1 MTTARAVM
9 TSILTVQQ
17 VSYSLQLVKPV
28 LDGLVSAFTVRADAT
43 DAYNA
48 KIQERISRSVH
59 TQCYSWQRT
68 GGTGKVFNPFPWAV
82 TLWWWWLR
90 RPNWAHY
97 TAIDGEKWAR
107 KRAMEKMFS
116 ALKVSAFVLLS
127 LAYARRS
134 TLLPLLY
141 QWVKFPFWSRISDR
155 SWSRKLR
162 GYGRTIF

>member
-1 MTTARAVM
+1 M

-141 QWVKFPFWSRISDR
+141 QWVRFPFWSRISDR

-162 GYGRTIF
+162 GHGRTIF